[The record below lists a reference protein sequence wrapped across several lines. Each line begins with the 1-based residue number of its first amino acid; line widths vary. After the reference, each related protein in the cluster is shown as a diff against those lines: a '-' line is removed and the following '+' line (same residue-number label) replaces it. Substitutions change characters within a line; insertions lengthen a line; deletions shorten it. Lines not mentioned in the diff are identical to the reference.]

1 MSRVHPLLRAA
12 ATPLGGPAA
21 VYLVALIAAALLA
34 PWIAPY
40 PYDAQNL
47 AEAALPPSTAHW
59 LGTDEFGR
67 DLFSR
72 ILYGA
77 RISLGVAVS
86 SMMASVAIGLVVGA
100 VAGYAGGW
108 LDRGLM
114 AGVDLTWSFPEIL
127 IALVMIA
134 ILGPG
139 LGSTAV
145 AITIGYLA
153 QFARLSRAQIAAL
166 KGELYVE
173 ATVALGASHAHVL
186 FAHLVPNALTP
197 VLVAGMLAAGDAI
210 VLEATLG
217 YFGLGAQPPLPSW
230 GAMMSSGVAQMF
242 IAPWVIVFPGVAIA
256 LTVVA
261 INLYGDALIDALQIR
276 NRLRER

>member
-1 MSRVHPLLRAA
+1 MKIGRALLKAA
-12 ATPLGGPAA
+12 ATPRGAPAA
-21 VYLVALIAAALLA
+21 LFLVAIVVAALGAPWFAPSGYDIQHLAAANMEPGA
-34 PWIAPY
+34 
-40 PYDAQNL
+40 D
-47 AEAALPPSTAHW
+47 HW

-77 RISLGVAVS
+77 RISLGIAVTS
-86 SMMASVAIGLVVGA
+86 IGASVALGLVVGA

-108 LDRGLM
+108 IDRALM
-114 AGVDLTWSFPEIL
+114 AVVDLTWSFPEIL
-127 IALVMIA
+127 IALVLIA

-145 AITIGYLA
+145 AITVGYMA
-153 QFARLSRAQIAAL
+153 QFARLARGQIIAL
-166 KGELYVE
+166 KGETYIE
-173 ATVALGASHAHVL
+173 ATTGLGASHTHIL
-186 FAHLVPNALTP
+186 LSHLVPNALTP
-197 VLVAGMLAAGDAI
+197 VLVAGMLATGDAI

-230 GAMMSSGVAQMF
+230 GSMMSSGVGQMF
-242 IAPWVIVFPGVAIA
+242 LAPWVIVFPGVAIA

-276 NRLRER
+276 NRLREG

>member
-1 MSRVHPLLRAA
+1 MSRAPALLRAA

-21 VYLVALIAAALLA
+21 LYLLLLVAAALLA
-34 PWIAPY
+34 PWLAPY
-40 PYDAQNL
+40 PYDVQNL
-47 AEAALPPSTAHW
+47 AEAASPPSAAHW

-67 DLFSR
+67 DLLSR
-72 ILYGA
+72 MLFGA
-77 RISLGVAVS
+77 RISLGVAVT
-86 SMMASVAIGLVVGA
+86 SMMASVVIGLVIGA

-108 LDRGLM
+108 IDRALM
-114 AGVDLTWSFPEIL
+114 AVVDLTWSFPEIL

-173 ATVALGASHAHVL
+173 ATVALGASHRHVL

-242 IAPWVIVFPGVAIA
+242 ITPWVIIFPGAAIA

-261 INLYGDALIDALQIR
+261 INLYGDALIEALHIR
-276 NRLRER
+276 NRLKER

>member
-1 MSRVHPLLRAA
+1 MVATSPLLRAA

-21 VYLVALIAAALLA
+21 VYLALLITAALLA
-34 PWIAPY
+34 PWIAPF

-47 AEAALPPSTAHW
+47 AEAAMAPSAAHW

-77 RISLGVAVS
+77 RISLGVAVT
-86 SMMASVAIGLVVGA
+86 SMAASVVIGLVIGA

-108 LDRGLM
+108 IDRGLM
-114 AGVDLTWSFPEIL
+114 AIVDLTWSFPEIL

-139 LGSTAV
+139 LGSTAI

-166 KGELYVE
+166 KGELFVE
-173 ATVALGASHAHVL
+173 ATVALGASRTHVI
-186 FAHLVPNALTP
+186 FSHLVPNALTP

-242 IAPWVIVFPGVAIA
+242 IAPWVIIFPGLAIA
-256 LTVVA
+256 ATVVA

-276 NRLRER
+276 NRLRGS